1 VFASEPKILII
12 GGASLDTLQGA
23 RERVA
28 GGAGLYTALS
38 AHCSG
43 AKVSLYA
50 PRPVPLPEPLF
61 AVTERLTWLGPTIAL
76 EDFAHFEI
84 HYDDDRANY
93 VKAQFGTEDS
103 LSIADLPDDLSVFDC
118 IHLVPLGNI
127 RRQHEIM
134 RACRER
140 GARRVSAGTAL
151 VLINEQPDAAKAVL
165 QDADVLFMNEEEA
178 AHFFGSAGAARARP
192 EQVIFVTRGKDG
204 ATVVQGDVSTDLP
217 GVNAQVIDPTGAGDT
232 FCGAT
237 LVGLASGLHPV
248 MAARCAMPL
257 AAQST
262 EAVGPATLLNTLVA
276 PKPTRDSRVVVD
288 DVQIDRFAALIAKG
302 TEIQSFPFTGPDL
315 PPIDHPAALD
325 YFFASTLQQ
334 FGFWTASNGRY
345 ERPMIATIDGE
356 ERKGA
361 FYLFR
366 AYLRWMK
373 HDPERLS
380 PAGQASLTAADFRA
394 VLRADDKTEPMP
406 ALELHLSLARR
417 YGQDM
422 LALRLTPQ
430 ILLARANESSSPMT
444 SVLRQLDQVGGYKED
459 PLRKKSALLAIILQQ
474 RPEQFLAGSGFDA
487 PPIIDYHI
495 MRSCLRTGLIEVR
508 DTQLENRLIGRE
520 LLSGSDESAVRLA
533 AYSAIEELVERSGKS
548 MGAIDWFFFQARR
561 RCPEMTEPLCSQ
573 CAVDP
578 VCAHRKSLFQPVRRT
593 SFY

>member
-1 VFASEPKILII
+1 VSEPKILII
-12 GGASLDTLQGA
+12 GGASLDTLQGT

-43 AKVSLYA
+43 ARVSLYA
-50 PRPVPLPEPLF
+50 PRPVPLPESLF
-61 AVTERLTWLGPTIAL
+61 AVNERLTWLGPTIAV

-93 VKAQFGTEDS
+93 VKAEFGTEDS
-103 LSIADLPDDLSVFDC
+103 LSIADLPDDLTGFDC
-118 IHLVPLGNI
+118 VHLVPLGNI

-134 RACRER
+134 QACRER
-140 GARRVSAGTAL
+140 GARRVSAGTAM
-151 VLINEQPDAAKAVL
+151 VLINEQPDAAKSVL
-165 QDADVLFMNEEEA
+165 HDADILFMNEEEA
-178 AHFFGSAGAARARP
+178 AHFFGAASAARARP

-204 ATVVQGDVSTDLP
+204 ATVVQGDVNTDLP

-237 LVGLASGLHPV
+237 LVGLAAGLHPV
-248 MAARCAMPL
+248 MAARRAMPL

-262 EAVGPATLLNTLVA
+262 EAVGPAALLKTLLA
-276 PKPTRDSRVVVD
+276 PTPTRDSRVVVD
-288 DVQIDRFAALIAKG
+288 DVQIDRFAALIKRGA
-302 TEIQSFPFTGPDL
+302 EIQPFPFTGPDL
-315 PPIDHPAALD
+315 PPTDHSAALD
-325 YFFASTLQQ
+325 YFFAATLQQ

-366 AYLRWMK
+366 AYLRWLK

-406 ALELHLSLARR
+406 ALDLHLSLARR

-422 LALRLTPQ
+422 LALGLTPQ
-430 ILLARANESSSPMT
+430 ILLARANESSSPMN
-444 SVLRQLDQVGGYKED
+444 SVLRQLDHVGGYKED

-474 RPEQFLAGSGFDA
+474 RPEQFLAGCGFDA
-487 PPIIDYHI
+487 PPIVDYHI

-508 DTQLENRLIGRE
+508 NAQLENKLTGRE
-520 LLSGSDESAVRLA
+520 LLSESDESAVRMA
-533 AYSAIEELVERSGKS
+533 AHSAVEKLVARSGKN
-548 MGAIDWFFFQARR
+548 MGAIDWFFFQARS

-578 VCAHRKSLFQPVRRT
+578 ACAHRKSLFQPVRRT